1 LKLAGGQQLLGTDSS
16 VHVNFDT
23 RKVAMIEPRHPM
35 VLSAVLAKHDTGS
48 AGVVPTTKYDAALG
62 EARPDSTP
70 EAPASAAMYA
80 GSYDVP
86 DRR

>member
-1 LKLAGGQQLLGTDSS
+1 
-16 VHVNFDT
+16 
-23 RKVAMIEPRHPM
+23 MIEPRHPM

-48 AGVVPTTKYDAALG
+48 AGVVTTTKYDAALG
-62 EARPDSTP
+62 EARPDST